1 MCHAPCICSCC
12 NRLIRQPIRLPEYN
26 FDQDDDNQ
34 ELHHSIDLW
43 PTILQRRCT
52 DHYLDNVNSNH
63 PEDELD
69 DYSRREDI
77 PSANNL
83 SLHAKNKKKKKKL
96 LFFLSLKLDPS
107 FIFLPDPRS
116 SGTDKSIAVRNQKSH
131 PIFLGVDIA
140 VTCSNGTAD
149 NTIRN
154 WDDERSFDSG
164 EDQIWLSIQ
173 SRQKMMMRKQK

>member
-77 PSANNL
+77 PSANNP
-83 SLHAKNKKKKKKL
+83 SLHAKKQKKNE
-96 LFFLSLKLDPS
+96 LFFLFCESWIRHLFFYQTLAALALINPSL
-107 FIFLPDPRS
+107 
-116 SGTDKSIAVRNQKSH
+116 SGIKSH
-131 PIFLGVDIA
+131 IRFFLVS
-140 VTCSNGTAD
+140 T
-149 NTIRN
+149 
-154 WDDERSFDSG
+154 
-164 EDQIWLSIQ
+164 LL
-173 SRQKMMMRKQK
+173 